1 MEIEDRER
9 PFRLR
14 PRRPPGGTGRGK
26 RIWASGLRALLRFV
40 QLSGFRRRKRGRSSG
55 AGGRKA
61 RDRGTSY
68 KQRCAVRITY
78 SRNKT
83 EGQWKAHGRYLARE
97 SATQKGDPRVVG
109 FNAGEKG
116 VDIARRLDSWQRAG
130 DERFFKLII
139 SPEFGDRMNLAEHTK
154 GLMRRIE
161 RDLGAK
167 LEWAGV
173 IHCNTDHPHV
183 HVVLRGVDEQG
194 RALRLPREYIRS
206 GIRSHAEDLATE
218 QLGHRTEG
226 DAIDAQHRDI
236 HQLRFTA
243 LDRVIQRSNP
253 VGADYFVARAD
264 PTQPGLRPFAKA
276 QQHNLAA
283 RLAMLEK
290 MGLADT
296 LGGYGWRVKGD
307 FEHVLR
313 MMQRRNDRQKTLVEH
328 GAVLSDPRLSL
339 QFVSFRELTQ
349 IEGRVVAH
357 GQEENTGQAYLMVEG
372 VDGKVYLL
380 YQNEEIQN
388 ARHKR
393 QLGINSFV
401 RLEKRFSGARP
412 FLQVEDLGNAY
423 ELLKNSAY
431 LRSVA
436 GQLMR
441 RGIARVEQ
449 TWGGW
454 LGQYQRAVNQHL
466 RTARAQEQNRR
477 SRERAR

>member
-1 MEIEDRER
+1 MQIEERER

-14 PRRPPGGTGRGK
+14 PRRSSAGTGHSK

-40 QLSGFRRRKRGRSSG
+40 QLSGFRRRKSGGSSW
-55 AGGRKA
+55 AGGRKVKG
-61 RDRGTSY
+61 RGIPY
-68 KQRCAVRITY
+68 KQRCAVRVTY
-78 SRNKT
+78 SRSKT
-83 EGQWKAHGRYLARE
+83 AGQWKAHGRYLARE
-97 SATQKGDPRVVG
+97 SATQKRDPRVVG
-109 FNAGEKG
+109 FNAGERD
-116 VDIARRLDSWQRAG
+116 VDIARRLDAWQRAG

-139 SPEFGDRMNLAEHTK
+139 SPEFGERMNLAEHTRA
-154 GLMRRIE
+154 LMRRIE
-161 RDLGAK
+161 RDLGTN

-226 DAIDAQHRDI
+226 DAMEAQRREIHR
-236 HQLRFTA
+236 LRFTT
-243 LDRVIQRSNP
+243 LDRIIQRSNP
-253 VGADYFVARAD
+253 LGTDYFAVRAD

-276 QQHNLAA
+276 QQHHLAA

-290 MGLADT
+290 MGLAEN

-313 MMQRRNDRQKTLVEH
+313 MMQTRNDRQKTLAEH
-328 GAVLSDPRLSL
+328 GALLSDRRLPL

-393 QLGINSFV
+393 QLGINSFA
-401 RLEKRFSGARP
+401 RLEKRFSHARP
-412 FLQVEDLGNAY
+412 FLQIEDLGNAY

-441 RGIARVEQ
+441 RGIVRVDQ
-449 TWGGW
+449 IWGGW
-454 LGQYQRAVNQHL
+454 LGQYQKAVNEHL
-466 RTARAQEQNRR
+466 RTARPQEQSRR